1 MSVEFRAGLAFGWL
15 VTPEEHKE
23 MVETNWNYE
32 DDFICVNNY
41 DPDDEYYVFGIWLHC
56 IGMGTIKEFNLFE
69 LSMDIPSDFM
79 GEWGAKLRAMGKGE
93 WFDEEKRLPGVFLI
107 GQVV

>member
-1 MSVEFRAGLAFGWL
+1 MSVDYRSGLAFGWL
-15 VTPEEHKE
+15 VTPEEHNE
-23 MVETNWNYE
+23 MVNTCWDYE
-32 DDFICVNNY
+32 DDFICVNAY
-41 DPDDEYYVFGIWLHC
+41 TEDYYVFGIWLHC

-93 WFDEEKRLPGVFLI
+93 WFDEEKRLPGIFLI
-107 GQVV
+107 GQVT